1 MSNEEKVVDLTTV
14 TLEDLEKLRTRNS
27 QKLDAITKQG
37 GGIDPQSIFTTRF
50 ELFLELFLSREQRI
64 QYEFAFETK
73 MAENLDEILK
83 QIRVAK
89 LTQGVGQAASA
100 LTLPGRG

>member
-1 MSNEEKVVDLTTV
+1 LSDAEKVVDLTNVTV
-14 TLEDLEKLRTRNS
+14 EDLQKLRGRNE
-27 QKLDAITKQG
+27 QKLNAITQQG
-37 GGIDPQSIFTTRF
+37 GGIDEGSIFSTRF
-50 ELFLELFLSREQRI
+50 ELFLELFLTREQRI

-73 MAENLDEILK
+73 MEENLDEILK
-83 QIRVAK
+83 QIRMAK